1 MWRVDEGKQEGTLR
15 TVKDT
20 DSAVLDT
27 VEDVLDGT
35 FLPTEDV
42 DVEGVSMELVHV
54 GDMGGLIEEELEGK
68 AGDVLGMLVEQRRD
82 DFPSDKAAA
91 GDDTSLQ
98 DQASKAVSMDSRGGE
113 MKTHCVDASTLCS
126 RDLRVGMSK
135 FGDQKREVKF
145 AVGSTNR
152 GGRRAVMKRSA

>member
-1 MWRVDEGKQEGTLR
+1 LR

-27 VEDVLDGT
+27 VEDVLDGA
-35 FLPTEDV
+35 FLPTKDV
-42 DVEGVSMELVHV
+42 DIKGVSMELVYV

-68 AGDVLGMLVEQRRD
+68 AGDVFGMLVEQGGN

-98 DQASKAVSMDSRGGE
+98 QAR
-113 MKTHCVDASTLCS
+113 
-126 RDLRVGMSK
+126 
-135 FGDQKREVKF
+135 Q
-145 AVGSTNR
+145 
-152 GGRRAVMKRSA
+152 